1 MISKTEYAARQ
12 KDLMSMMGENS
23 IAVVLKQRD
32 QIESL
37 MA

>member
-1 MISKTEYAARQ
+1 MISKTEYAARH

-23 IAVVLKQRD
+23 IAVVPKQRD